1 MTNTTMFCAMMAMG
15 GAGSAKE
22 HASSANVRQHDA
34 DDPAQ
39 AEQRAVPAAARG
51 VVDFWR
57 EAGPE
62 MWFAKDPAFDG
73 RFRDRFAT
81 EYEAAARGEL
91 DHWLATPIG
100 ALGLLI
106 LLDQYPRNSFRGTP
120 RMYATDSLARKVAD
134 EAIRRGH
141 DRSVEPAMQIFV
153 YLPLGHSEDLRD
165 QERCV
170 ELNKRLGEPSLTHAK
185 GHHDI
190 IERFGRFPHRNAI
203 LGRTSRPEETK
214 FLAEGGF
221 AG

>member
-1 MTNTTMFCAMMAMG
+1 V
-15 GAGSAKE
+15 SA
-22 HASSANVRQHDA
+22 ASRDHEVLI
-34 DDPAQ
+34 
-39 AEQRAVPAAARG
+39 
-51 VVDFWR
+51 
-57 EAGPE
+57 
-62 MWFAKDPAFDG
+62 
-73 RFRDRFAT
+73 RDR
-81 EYEAAARGEL
+81 
-91 DHWLATPIG
+91 
-100 ALGLLI
+100 LGLVI

-141 DRSVEPAMQIFV
+141 DRSVEPAMQLFV
-153 YLPLGHSEDLRD
+153 YLPFGHSEELRD
-165 QERCV
+165 QQRSV

-203 LGRTSRPEETK
+203 LGRIPRREETE

>member
-1 MTNTTMFCAMMAMG
+1 MTKTMIFCAMVATGCAG
-15 GAGSAKE
+15 GAQVQASPASLRQPRRVEPAEAE
-22 HASSANVRQHDA
+22 HAAT
-34 DDPAQ
+34 
-39 AEQRAVPAAARG
+39 PAAALA

-57 EAGPE
+57 EAGPG
-62 MWFAKDPAFDG
+62 MWFAKDRAFD
-73 RFRDRFAT
+73 RHFRERFAAD
-81 EYEAAARGEL
+81 YEAAARGEL
-91 DHWLATPIG
+91 EHWLVTPNG

-141 DRSVEPAMQIFV
+141 DRSVEPAMQLFV
-153 YLPLGHSEDLRD
+153 YLPFGHSEDLRD

-190 IERFGRFPHRNAI
+190 IRRFGRFPHRNAI
-203 LGRTSRPEETK
+203 LGRSPRPEETK